1 MINITYLIPVDS
13 ISGGVEVAVKNI
25 RDISNNKYQFNI
37 EYIFKNKSE
46 IYNLPQLFKSIKKI
60 VFIKPDVLI
69 ISLWRSQIVGIF
81 VKLFRPNTKL
91 IFFIHSEADV
101 HFVDFLSSRIALFL
115 STEVWADSIASLN
128 KRFNYSKKIQN
139 GRVVSF
145 DSRTIDRLEIKS
157 VEPKFIFWGRVG
169 REKAVT
175 RSIIIF
181 SKILKFYPKATFK
194 IIGADGG
201 QLGDVKKLCDELQI
215 THSVSFYNETFF
227 SEIRR
232 HAQDSCFYLQ
242 TSLYEGAAMSVMES
256 MKLGLVPVV
265 TAVGEISRY
274 CNGNNAII
282 IKSNDEAVRDI
293 LMLLESKDSYYK
305 LSDNAFK
312 HWENQKSYKDSIIES
327 CEGVVNDL
335 F

>member
-1 MINITYLIPVDS
+1 M
-13 ISGGVEVAVKNI
+13 
-25 RDISNNKYQFNI
+25 
-37 EYIFKNKSE
+37 
-46 IYNLPQLFKSIKKI
+46 
-60 VFIKPDVLI
+60 
-69 ISLWRSQIVGIF
+69 
-81 VKLFRPNTKL
+81 
-91 IFFIHSEADV
+91 
-101 HFVDFLSSRIALFL
+101 SSRIALFL

-201 QLGDVKKLCDELQI
+201 QLGDVKELCDDLQI
-215 THSVSFYNETFF
+215 THSVSFYNETIF

>member
-13 ISGGVEVAVKNI
+13 ISGGVEVAVKNV
-25 RDISNNKYQFNI
+25 RDISNNKYQLNI

-46 IYNLPQLFKSIKKI
+46 VNSFFKLVKSIRKI
-60 VFIKPDVLI
+60 VLNKPDVLL
-69 ISLWRSQIVGIF
+69 ISLWRSQVVGIF

-91 IFFIHSEADV
+91 IFFIHSETDV

-115 STEVWADSIASLN
+115 SIEVWADSIASLN
-128 KRFNYSKKIQN
+128 QRFKYSKKIKK

-145 DSRTIDRLEIKS
+145 DSRIIQRLEIKN
-157 VEPKFIFWGRVG
+157 VEPRFIFWGRVG
-169 REKAVT
+169 QEKAVT

-181 SKILKFYPKATFK
+181 SKILTFYPKATFK
-194 IIGADGG
+194 IIGSDGG
-201 QLGDVKKLCDELQI
+201 QLKDVKKLCDDLKI
-215 THSVSFYNETFF
+215 NNSVSFFNETTF
-227 SEIRR
+227 SEIKQ
-232 HAQDSCFYLQ
+232 HAQESCFYLQ

-256 MKLGLVPVV
+256 MKLGLVPIV

-274 CNGNNAII
+274 CNGKNAII
-282 IKSNDEAVRDI
+282 IKSNFEAVRDI
-293 LMLLESKDSYYK
+293 LMLLEHKDSYYK

-312 HWENQKSYKDSIIES
+312 QWENQKSYRETFKES
-327 CEGVVNDL
+327 CEEVLNDW

>member
-13 ISGGVEVAVKNI
+13 ISGGVEVAVKNV
-25 RDISNNKYQFNI
+25 RDISNNKYQLNI
-37 EYIFKNKSE
+37 EYIFKNKSDV
-46 IYNLPQLFKSIKKI
+46 YSFSKLVKSIKKI
-60 VFIKPDVLI
+60 VLIKPDVLI
-69 ISLWRSQIVGIF
+69 ISLWRSQVVGIF
-81 VKLFRPNTKL
+81 VKFFRPSTKL

-128 KRFNYSKKIQN
+128 QRFKYSKKIKK

-145 DSRTIDRLEIKS
+145 DSRIITRLEIKS

-194 IIGADGG
+194 IIGSDGG
-201 QLGDVKKLCDELQI
+201 QLAEVKRLCEDLKI
-215 THSVSFYNETFF
+215 NNSVFFYNESIF
-227 SEIRR
+227 SEIMQ

-242 TSLYEGAAMSVMES
+242 TSIYEGAAMSVMES

-265 TAVGEISRY
+265 TTVGEISRY

-293 LMLLESKDSYYK
+293 LMLLESPESYYK

-312 HWENQKSYKDSIIES
+312 HWENHKSYKES
-327 CEGVVNDL
+327 FKECCEGILYDW